1 MGFNRFEMYSGVR
14 SFNALKVKTAL
25 LLLWRFAIVDH
36 PSSLNISEDG
46 VSKSA
51 SRIMRAARFCNF
63 DNLSMFSLDVDPQVL
78 EP

>member
-1 MGFNRFEMYSGVR
+1 MSFNRFKMYSGLR
-14 SFNALKVKTAL
+14 SFSALKVRTAL

-36 PSSLNISEDG
+36 PSTLNISEDG

-51 SRIMRAARFCNF
+51 LRIMRAARFRNL
-63 DNLSMFSLDVDPQVL
+63 DNLSMVSLDVDPQVL

>member
-1 MGFNRFEMYSGVR
+1 MGFNRFELFLGVR
-14 SFNALKVKTAL
+14 SFNALKVRTAL
-25 LLLWRFAIVDH
+25 LSLWWFAIVDH
-36 PSSLNISEDG
+36 PSSLIILEDG

-51 SRIMRAARFCNF
+51 LRIMRAARFCSL